1 MSYIND
7 EKILRNSYVPTRLK
21 FYNKHDKGSLDTQQE
36 TYNEIISNLDKYF
49 EKTII
54 TNFDLI
60 HHYCRGDKLTHG
72 RKYYETLFKKN
83 VDFEFNNRLHKD
95 VYLSSAQR
103 CERKD
108 VYFQKDLQKEQFN
121 RTFVKEELKKR
132 VSFVLD
138 AKTKK
143 MY

>member
-7 EKILRNSYVPTRLK
+7 KKILRNSYVLTRLK
-21 FYNKHDKGSLDTQQE
+21 FYNKHNKGGLDTQQE

-72 RKYYETLFKKN
+72 RKYYETLF
-83 VDFEFNNRLHKD
+83 
-95 VYLSSAQR
+95 
-103 CERKD
+103 
-108 VYFQKDLQKEQFN
+108 
-121 RTFVKEELKKR
+121 
-132 VSFVLD
+132 
-138 AKTKK
+138 
-143 MY
+143 

>member
-21 FYNKHDKGSLDTQQE
+21 FYNKHDKGGLDTQQE

-83 VDFEFNNRLHKD
+83 VDFEFNNRLHQD

-108 VYFQKDLQKEQFN
+108 VYF
-121 RTFVKEELKKR
+121 
-132 VSFVLD
+132 
-138 AKTKK
+138 
-143 MY
+143 